1 MENLKVMSTKT
12 DAVIDEKI
20 EIDVAIPKMWH
31 VVVMND
37 EFTPMELVVDIL
49 KSVFKLEEDIANKKT
64 LEIHNHMPAHCFA
77 DPTLLQS
84 ARGKQ
89 RPQHVAMDNHT
100 RQHCLKHAAESGI
113 DI

>member
-49 KSVFKLEEDIANKKT
+49 KAVFKLEEDIANKKT
-64 LEIHNHMPAHCFA
+64 LEIHNHGAAVVGNYVFEIAEQKALEATNM
-77 DPTLLQS
+77 
-84 ARGKQ
+84 ARMNGS
-89 RPQHVAMDNHT
+89 P
-100 RQHCLKHAAESGI
+100 LKLTIEEQNR
-113 DI
+113 

>member
-49 KSVFKLEEDIANKKT
+49 KAVFKLEEDIANKKT
-64 LEIHNHMPAHCFA
+64 LEIHNHGAAVVGNYVFEIAEQKALEATKM
-77 DPTLLQS
+77 
-84 ARGKQ
+84 ARMNGS
-89 RPQHVAMDNHT
+89 P
-100 RQHCLKHAAESGI
+100 LKLTIEEQNR
-113 DI
+113 

>member
-12 DAVIDEKI
+12 DAVSDEKI

-49 KSVFKLEEDIANKKT
+49 KAVFKLEEDIANKKT
-64 LEIHNHMPAHCFA
+64 LEIHNHGAAVVGNYVFEIAEQKALEATKM
-77 DPTLLQS
+77 
-84 ARGKQ
+84 ARMNGS
-89 RPQHVAMDNHT
+89 P
-100 RQHCLKHAAESGI
+100 LKLTIEEQNR
-113 DI
+113 

>member
-37 EFTPMELVVDIL
+37 EFTPMELFIDIL

-64 LEIHNHMPAHCFA
+64 LEIHNHGAAVVGNYVFEIAEQKALEATKM
-77 DPTLLQS
+77 
-84 ARGKQ
+84 ARMNGS
-89 RPQHVAMDNHT
+89 P
-100 RQHCLKHAAESGI
+100 LKLTIEEQNR
-113 DI
+113 

>member
-64 LEIHNHMPAHCFA
+64 LEIHNHGAAVVGNYVFEIAEQKALEATKM
-77 DPTLLQS
+77 
-84 ARGKQ
+84 ARMNGS
-89 RPQHVAMDNHT
+89 P
-100 RQHCLKHAAESGI
+100 LKLTIEEQNR
-113 DI
+113 

>member
-12 DAVIDEKI
+12 EAVIDEKI

-49 KSVFKLEEDIANKKT
+49 KAVFKLEEDIANKKT
-64 LEIHNHMPAHCFA
+64 LEIHNHGAAVVGNYVFEIAEQKALEATKM
-77 DPTLLQS
+77 
-84 ARGKQ
+84 ARMNGS
-89 RPQHVAMDNHT
+89 P
-100 RQHCLKHAAESGI
+100 LKLTIEEQNR
-113 DI
+113 